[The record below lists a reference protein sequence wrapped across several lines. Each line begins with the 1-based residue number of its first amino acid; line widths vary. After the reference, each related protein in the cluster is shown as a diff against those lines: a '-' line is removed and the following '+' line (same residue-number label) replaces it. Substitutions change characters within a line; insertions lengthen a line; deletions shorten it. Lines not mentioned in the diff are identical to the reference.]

1 MCMHATP
8 CINHAKFPY
17 ARLVSPDR
25 NITPSLAP
33 TSSAYRDVP
42 LLLDRT
48 ERRGGGS
55 SLRWFN
61 VGSRL
66 TGGGERADN
75 TPSDES
81 RCKTQAGEVV
91 SAFAE
96 VERFHPRY
104 ATPSSRPQRG
114 STV

>member
-61 VGSRL
+61 VGFRL
-66 TGGGERADN
+66 TGGGR
-75 TPSDES
+75 ES
-81 RCKTQAGEVV
+81 RQYPI
-91 SAFAE
+91 
-96 VERFHPRY
+96 R
-104 ATPSSRPQRG
+104 
-114 STV
+114 